1 MNLDD
6 EIVVARE
13 LASNNDNKFTERIFQ
28 QNIQKFRN
36 LLQTSTPYSLS
47 DFEKFLKKLT
57 SSRLFGILVDDNNQ
71 KYGVLRDDDLVG
83 KLLKLKDIDYKIF
96 CTIETAGDKGL
107 WTADIRKIL
116 GLHINQVQRGV
127 KYLYESNRLIRPIT
141 DVNYKSR
148 KLFILSSL
156 EPSTQI
162 TGGSFYNNG
171 EFNELLVEKLQEQIC
186 SFLSNNQGS
195 NLQQIITF
203 LKETN
208 IIRGLYIHIYWNRD
222 KILQELLETD
232 VNRII
237 KLLILENKIFNAS
250 LQNNQFI
257 YIWCGNNNLKFIED
271 CFNVPCFGCNLSDSF
286 HTENFEFI
294 DGLKVGLVGICL
306 SFLIWAL
313 FSILIRR
320 YQFGKFI
327 FGCFIG
333 FYIFTML
340 KIWILDDFINNL
352 HYSLGRLWFKFRR
365 VIMSVEEGLYRLK
378 LGFTYGLK
386 DKLLFKV
393 DRFFDNLVDDENLVK
408 YISEGF
414 VFGFL
419 FFVLLIFY
427 LITKCSDE
435 SRSLILIIFKDF
447 FSICILS
454 ALFLVYTQNFNSL
467 FTHWNLLKYF

>member
-83 KLLKLKDIDYKIF
+83 KLMKLKDIDYKIF
-96 CTIETAGDKGL
+96 CTIETAGNKGI

-148 KLFILSSL
+148 KLFILSTL
-156 EPSTQI
+156 EPSTQV
-162 TGGSFYNNG
+162 TGGSFYDNG

-195 NLQQIITF
+195 NIQDITTF

-208 IIRGLYIHIYWNRD
+208 IIRG
-222 KILQELLETD
+222 ELLETD

-237 KLLILENKIFNAS
+237 KLLLLENKIFNS
-250 LQNNQFI
+250 PLENNQFI
-257 YIWCGNNNLKFIED
+257 YIWCGDNNLKFIED
-271 CFNVPCFGCNLSDSF
+271 CFNVPCFGCNISDS
-286 HTENFEFI
+286 
-294 DGLKVGLVGICL
+294 C
-306 SFLIWAL
+306 
-313 FSILIRR
+313 
-320 YQFGKFI
+320 
-327 FGCFIG
+327 
-333 FYIFTML
+333 
-340 KIWILDDFINNL
+340 
-352 HYSLGRLWFKFRR
+352 
-365 VIMSVEEGLYRLK
+365 
-378 LGFTYGLK
+378 
-386 DKLLFKV
+386 
-393 DRFFDNLVDDENLVK
+393 
-408 YISEGF
+408 
-414 VFGFL
+414 
-419 FFVLLIFY
+419 
-427 LITKCSDE
+427 
-435 SRSLILIIFKDF
+435 
-447 FSICILS
+447 
-454 ALFLVYTQNFNSL
+454 NFNDDHVNPKNCNYL
-467 FTHWNLLKYF
+467 TQWLDYDQI